1 MDHREEKKAIML
13 ESISW
18 KMYIEGTAALLG
30 CYYAGVAAIC
40 YRKEMKQFF
49 AGSKLDRVST
59 YQAAGSTHEDNYI
72 ETSFDELEKLVKD
85 IDQTLT
91 EAGPK
96 PEGHSLIAQ
105 LQSLLDKNT
114 HLLTPAYRVAIF
126 NHIQTKAKDICGVR
140 IDESDF
146 VRLE

>member
-1 MDHREEKKAIML
+1 ML

-18 KMYIEGTAALLG
+18 KMYIEGAAALLG
-30 CYYAGVAAIC
+30 CYYAGVAAVC
-40 YRKEMKQFF
+40 YRSEMRQFF
-49 AGSKLDRVST
+49 SSSRIKRTDSIKST
-59 YQAAGSTHEDNYI
+59 DQLTYDNYL
-72 ETSFDELEKLVKD
+72 ETSFDELEQLVKN
-85 IDQTLT
+85 IDQILV

-96 PEGHSLIAQ
+96 PESRPLLTKLQIQ
-105 LQSLLDKNT
+105 LDAYA

-126 NHIQTKAKDICGVR
+126 NHISTKAKDICGVR